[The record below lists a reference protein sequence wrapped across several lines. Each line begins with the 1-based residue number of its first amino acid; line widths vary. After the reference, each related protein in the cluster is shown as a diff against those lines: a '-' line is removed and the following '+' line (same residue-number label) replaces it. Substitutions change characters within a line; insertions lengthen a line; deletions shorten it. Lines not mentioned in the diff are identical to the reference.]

1 MPDTEM
7 TLANGHVAR
16 KGGVTPMGN
25 VLWKV
30 FDGDVLMDIFWT
42 RKDTPLAEVREK
54 AERVTCRGLPLNGL
68 LNEEFI
74 RDFRGETHER

>member
-7 TLANGHVAR
+7 ILDNGRVVR
-16 KGGVTPMGN
+16 KGGVTSMGN
-25 VLWKV
+25 ILWRV

-54 AERVTCRGLPLNGL
+54 AERVTNRGLPLNGRT
-68 LNEEFI
+68 EVI
-74 RDFRGETHER
+74 REWGEA

>member
-1 MPDTEM
+1 MPESEM
-7 TLANGHVAR
+7 ILDNGHVAR

-54 AERVTCRGLPLNGL
+54 AERVTCRHLPLNGL
-68 LNEEFI
+68 LNEEFKTT
-74 RDFRGETHER
+74 FKYKA

>member
-7 TLANGHVAR
+7 TLANGHVVR
-16 KGGVTPMGN
+16 KGAVTPMGN